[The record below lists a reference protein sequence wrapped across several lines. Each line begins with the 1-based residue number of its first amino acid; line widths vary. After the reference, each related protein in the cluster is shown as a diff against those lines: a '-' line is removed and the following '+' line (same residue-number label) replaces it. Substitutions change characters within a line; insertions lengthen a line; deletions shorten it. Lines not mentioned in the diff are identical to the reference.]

1 MFVALAMCGC
11 AAPSRPPQFIGGA
24 DLVYPPA
31 AQADGIE
38 GLVVVRYDVTAEGRV
53 QNAVVVDSQPPDV
66 FEQAALAAVRSWI
79 FRPQLSQGE
88 AVPALGRVSE
98 VRFQIGDG
106 EAYSRLLQA
115 RTP

>member
-1 MFVALAMCGC
+1 M
-11 AAPSRPPQFIGGA
+11 QFIGGA

-38 GLVVVRYDVTAEGRV
+38 GRVVVRYDVTAQGRV
-53 QNAVVVDSQPPDV
+53 RNAVVVDSQPPGV
-66 FEQAALAAVRSWI
+66 FEAAALAAVRSWI
-79 FRPQLSQGE
+79 FKPRLSRGE

-98 VRFQIGDG
+98 VRFQLGDSD
-106 EAYSRLLQA
+106 AYGRLPQA